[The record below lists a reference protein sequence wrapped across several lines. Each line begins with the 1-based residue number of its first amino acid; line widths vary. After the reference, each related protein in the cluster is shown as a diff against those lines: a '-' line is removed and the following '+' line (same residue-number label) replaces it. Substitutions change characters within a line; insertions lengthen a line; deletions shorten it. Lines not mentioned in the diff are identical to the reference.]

1 MLGEMMDDQSLLSFN
16 VVPGALLKMKLWN
29 EWNTLIE
36 AVVRNKPDQVM
47 SLRDGYCKS
56 QMILT

>member
-1 MLGEMMDDQSLLSFN
+1 MDDQSLLSFN